1 MNDIITFEN
10 KAPTKRAEAEY
21 LHYEILRNGNDAAEA
36 MCSLALNLKKMRDE
50 RLYME
55 LDYDSFE
62 DYTEKA
68 VGLKKSQA
76 YDYIK
81 ALETLGED
89 VFRSTGR
96 LGITKVKALC
106 AFSPA
111 QAEKFVSENDVDEM
125 TVRELKAKV
134 EELTKQGEQLS
145 LDLDNAKSSNDEELQ
160 KLRDEIYDLEVSN
173 ERLEQENTELKNKP
187 TEVAVREPSEEE
199 IADYSKKAVDEAT
212 KEYTQKLA
220 DAEKARKSAEKQLK
234 DAEKKHSE
242 ELKMAKEDAL
252 KSARDE
258 AAKENSQLAD
268 EITKVK
274 QHSAELE
281 RQLKL
286 SASPEITRFSFYFEA
301 VQNDVSKLTEALS
314 KIDDVE
320 TASKL
325 KANMCRFAD
334 ALKGMFAQ

>member
-10 KAPTKRAEAEY
+10 NTPTKRAEAEY

-36 MCSLALNLKKMRDE
+36 MCSLAMNLKKMRDE
-50 RLYME
+50 RLYEE
-55 LDYDSFE
+55 LGFDSFE
-62 DYTEKA
+62 NYTEKA

-111 QAEKFVSENDVDEM
+111 QAEQFVNENNVDEM
-125 TVRELKAKV
+125 TVKELKAKV
-134 EELTKQGEQLS
+134 EELTKHGEQLS
-145 LDLDNAKSSNDEELQ
+145 LDLDNARSSKDEEIQ
-160 KLRDEIYDLEVSN
+160 KLRDEIYDLESIN
-173 ERLEQENTELKNKP
+173 EKLEDQIEEYESKP

-199 IADYSKKAVDEAT
+199 IADYSKKAVDDAT
-212 KEYTQKLA
+212 KDIK
-220 DAEKARKSAEKQLK
+220 KKLK
-234 DAEKKHSE
+234 DAETAKKTAEKMFADAEAKHAE
-242 ELKMAKEDAL
+242 ELKKAKDDAL
-252 KSARDE
+252 KTAREE
-258 AAKENSQLAD
+258 ASKENTQLAD
-268 EITKVK
+268 EITKIK

-281 RQLKL
+281 KKLKL

-301 VQNDVSKLTEALS
+301 VQNDISKLKEALS

-320 TASKL
+320 TAAKL

-334 ALKGMFAQ
+334 TLKGMFTQ

>member
-10 KAPTKRAEAEY
+10 NTPTKRAEAEY

-36 MCSLALNLKKMRDE
+36 MCSLAMNLKKMRDE
-50 RLYME
+50 RLYEE
-55 LDYDSFE
+55 LSFDSFE

-96 LGITKVKALC
+96 LGITKVKVLC
-106 AFSPA
+106 IFSPA
-111 QAEKFVSENDVDEM
+111 QAEQFVQENNVYEM
-125 TVRELKAKV
+125 TVKELKAKV

-160 KLRDEIYDLEVSN
+160 KLRDEIYDLEVAN
-173 ERLEQENTELKNKP
+173 EHLEEENKALKNQP

-199 IADYSKKAVDEAT
+199 ITSISKKAVEEAT
-212 KEYTQKLA
+212 KDIK
-220 DAEKARKSAEKQLK
+220 KKLK
-234 DAEKKHSE
+234 DAETAKKTAEKMLSDAESKHAE
-242 ELKMAKEDAL
+242 ELNKAKAEAL
-252 KSARDE
+252 KTAREE
-258 AAKENSQLAD
+258 ASKENAQLAD
-268 EITKVK
+268 EIAKVK

-281 RQLKL
+281 KQLKL

-301 VQNDVSKLTEALS
+301 VQNDVNKLLEALS
-314 KIDDVE
+314 KIEDENTVK
-320 TASKL
+320 KL
-325 KANMCRFAD
+325 KENLCHFVDNM
-334 ALKGMFAQ
+334 KGLFEK

>member
-1 MNDIITFEN
+1 MNNIITFEN
-10 KAPTKRAEAEY
+10 NTPTKKAEAEF

-36 MCSLALNLKKMRDE
+36 MCSLAMNLKKMRDE
-50 RLYME
+50 RLYEE
-55 LDYDSFE
+55 LGFDSFE
-62 DYTEKA
+62 NYTEKA

-96 LGITKVKALC
+96 LGITKVKTLC

-111 QAEKFVSENDVDEM
+111 QAEQFVNENNVDEM

-134 EELTKQGEQLS
+134 KELTKKGEQLS

-160 KLRDEIYDLEVSN
+160 KLRDEIYDLEVAN
-173 ERLEQENTELKNKP
+173 EHLEKENEELKNKP
-187 TEVAVREPSEEE
+187 TEVAIREPSEAE
-199 IADYSKKAVDEAT
+199 ITSISKKAVDEAT
-212 KEYTQKLA
+212 KDY
-220 DAEKARKSAEKQLK
+220 EKKLK
-234 DAEKKHSE
+234 DAETAKKTAEKMLSDSEAKHAE
-242 ELKMAKEDAL
+242 ELKKAKKEAL
-252 KSARDE
+252 KAAREE
-258 AAKENSQLAD
+258 ASKENSQLAD

-281 RQLKL
+281 KQLKL

-301 VQNDVSKLTEALS
+301 VQNDVNKLLEALS
-314 KIDDVE
+314 KIEDANTVK
-320 TASKL
+320 KL
-325 KANMCRFAD
+325 KENLCHFAD
-334 ALKGMFAQ
+334 NMKGTFEK

>member
-10 KAPTKRAEAEY
+10 NTPTKRAEAEY

-36 MCSLALNLKKMRDE
+36 MCSLAMNLKKMRDE
-50 RLYME
+50 RLYEE
-55 LDYDSFE
+55 LEFFSFE
-62 DYTEKA
+62 DYTENA

-106 AFSPA
+106 AFSPVE
-111 QAEKFVSENDVDEM
+111 AERFVSENNVDEM

-134 EELTKQGEQLS
+134 EELTKKGEQLS
-145 LDLDNAKSSNDEELQ
+145 LDLDNVKTSNDEELQ
-160 KLRDEIYDLEVSN
+160 KLRDEIYDLEVAN
-173 ERLEQENTELKNKP
+173 EHLEKENEELKNKP
-187 TEVAVREPSEEE
+187 TEVAVWEPSEEE
-199 IADYSKKAVDEAT
+199 ITSLSKKAVDEAT

-220 DAEKARKSAEKQLK
+220 DAEKAKKSAEKQLK

-242 ELKMAKEDAL
+242 ELKKAKDDAL
-252 KSARDE
+252 KAARDE

-268 EITKVK
+268 EITKIK

-281 RQLKL
+281 KQLKL
-286 SASPEITRFSFYFEA
+286 SSSPEITRFSFYFEA
-301 VQNDVSKLTEALS
+301 VQNDVSRLTEALS
-314 KIDDVE
+314 KIDDAE

-325 KANMCRFAD
+325 KANMCRYAD
-334 ALKGMFAQ
+334 VLKGMFSQ

>member
-1 MNDIITFEN
+1 MKDIITFEEN
-10 KAPTKRAEAEY
+10 TPTKRAEAVS

-50 RLYME
+50 HFFEE
-55 LDYDSFE
+55 LGFDSFE

-111 QAEKFVSENDVDEM
+111 QAEKFVEENDVDEM
-125 TVRELKAKV
+125 TVKELKAKV
-134 EELTKQGEQLS
+134 EELTKKGEQLS
-145 LDLDNAKSSNDEELQ
+145 FELDTVRSTKDEEIRA
-160 KLRDEIYDLEVSN
+160 LRNDIYDLEVAN
-173 ERLEQENTELKNKP
+173 EHLEDENDALKNQP
-187 TEVAVREPSEEE
+187 TEVAVREPSESE
-199 IADYSKKAVDEAT
+199 IAEHSKKAVETAT
-212 KEYTQKLA
+212 AEYVQKLK
-220 DAEKARKSAEKQLK
+220 DSEKARKSAEKELK
-234 DAEKKHSE
+234 EAEKKHSE
-242 ELKMAKEDAL
+242 ELKKAKEDAI
-252 KSARDE
+252 KAARAD
-258 AAKENSQLAD
+258 AAKENAQLAD
-268 EITKVK
+268 EISKVK

-281 RQLKL
+281 KKLKL

-301 VQNDVSKLTEALS
+301 VQNDVKKLAEALS
-314 KIDDVE
+314 KIDDEKTV
-320 TASKL
+320 AKL
-325 KANMCRFAD
+325 KENLCRYAD
-334 ALKGMFAQ
+334 TLKGMFSK

>member
-10 KAPTKRAEAEY
+10 NTPTKRAEAEY

-50 RLYME
+50 RLYEE
-55 LDYDSFE
+55 LGFESFE
-62 DYTEKA
+62 EYTEKA

-96 LGITKVKALC
+96 LGITKVKTLC
-106 AFSPA
+106 AFSPS
-111 QAEKFVSENDVDEM
+111 QAEQFVNENNVDEM
-125 TVRELKAKV
+125 TVKELKAKV
-134 EELTKQGEQLS
+134 EELTKQGEQLT
-145 LDLDNAKSSNDEELQ
+145 LDLDNAKNSSEEELQ
-160 KLRDEIYDLEVSN
+160 KLRDEIYDLEVAN
-173 ERLEQENTELKNKP
+173 EHLEKENEALKNQP
-187 TEVAVREPSEEE
+187 TEVAVREPSAEE
-199 IADYSKKAVDEAT
+199 IAGYSKKAVDEAT

-220 DAEKARKSAEKQLK
+220 DAEKAKKTAEKQLK
-234 DAEKKHSE
+234 DAEKKHAE
-242 ELKMAKEDAL
+242 ELKKAKDDAR
-252 KSARDE
+252 KAAREE
-258 AAKENSQLAD
+258 ALKENSLLAS

-281 RQLKL
+281 KQLKL

-301 VQNDVSKLTEALS
+301 VQNDVNKLLEALS
-314 KIDDVE
+314 KIEDANTVK
-320 TASKL
+320 KL
-325 KANMCRFAD
+325 KENLCHFAD
-334 ALKGMFAQ
+334 NMKGLFEK

>member
-10 KAPTKRAEAEY
+10 NTPTKRAEAEY

-36 MCSLALNLKKMRDE
+36 MCSLAMNLKKMRDE
-50 RLYME
+50 RLYEE
-55 LDYDSFE
+55 LGFDSFE
-62 DYTEKA
+62 NYTEKA

-106 AFSPA
+106 AFSPT
-111 QAEKFVSENDVDEM
+111 QAEQFVNENNVDEM
-125 TVRELKAKV
+125 TVKELNAKV
-134 EELTKQGEQLS
+134 EELTKQGEQLT
-145 LDLDNAKSSNDEELQ
+145 LDLDNAKNSSEEELQ
-160 KLRDEIYDLEVSN
+160 KLRDEIYDLEVAN
-173 ERLEQENTELKNKP
+173 EHLEKENEELKNKP

-199 IADYSKKAVDEAT
+199 ITKYSEKAVDEAK

-220 DAEKARKSAEKQLK
+220 DAEKAKNTAEKQLK

-242 ELKMAKEDAL
+242 ELKKAKADAL
-252 KSARDE
+252 KAARDE

-268 EITKVK
+268 EIAKVK

-281 RQLKL
+281 KQLKL

-301 VQNDVSKLTEALS
+301 VQNDISKLKEALS
-314 KIDDVE
+314 KIDDAE
-320 TASKL
+320 TAAKL

-334 ALKGMFAQ
+334 TLKGMFTQ